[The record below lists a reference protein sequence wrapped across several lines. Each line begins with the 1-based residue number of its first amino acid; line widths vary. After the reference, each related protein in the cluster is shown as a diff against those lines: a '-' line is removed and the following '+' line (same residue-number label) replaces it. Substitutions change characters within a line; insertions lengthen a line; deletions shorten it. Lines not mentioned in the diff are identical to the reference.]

1 MAPPAAYDARA
12 LQNTHRGVTVTYC
25 SKRSNTLECRCLPAI
40 STACTVNITFPSCSG
55 LRDFLRSTSLAGAFV
70 ALLGCANSPPPVAAV
85 NLELN
90 RSAVSLGGPVE
101 MSIRFDVSPNLD
113 GFLEKQRVLVHFLDE
128 NLDLMWTDDHEPP
141 IPTTQWK
148 SGETIEY
155 TRHTTTLMYPYL
167 GNAVVALG
175 LYSISSGER
184 LVLTGDEIEERVYRG
199 AALKFE
205 PQAEHNMLAYGD
217 GWHQAEFDRG
227 GRQQWRWTTGR
238 SVLSFQNPKKDSVLY
253 LHVAGRPDVFDTPQ
267 HMTVVVDGRRI
278 NKFQLDTKSPHYKE
292 IELRAVDLGLTKSVT
307 IELLVDKT
315 FVPLEHEGKASK
327 DGRELGAR
335 VYYAFVEEKPRS
347 TVAPVSSELI
357 LPAKPYAALI
367 QSASERHGVD
377 SSLLRAVIE
386 VESGYRANARSPRGA
401 MGLMQLMP
409 GTVQHYSIANPYDP
423 QANVEAGTRH
433 LKLLLE
439 KFGTRGGLAAYNA
452 GEGSVRRYNGVPPY
466 PETVHYVN
474 RVLELLDSGTATDD
488 D

>member
-1 MAPPAAYDARA
+1 M
-12 LQNTHRGVTVTYC
+12 
-25 SKRSNTLECRCLPAI
+25 
-40 STACTVNITFPSCSG
+40 TFPPCSG
-55 LRDFLRSTSLAGAFV
+55 LRESLRYNFLAGAFV
-70 ALLGCANSPPPVAAV
+70 ALVGCANPPPPVAAV

-101 MSIRFDVSPNLD
+101 MSVRFDVSPKLD
-113 GFLEKQRVLVHFLDE
+113 GLLEKHRVLVHFLDG
-128 NLDLMWTDDHEPP
+128 NLDLMWTDDHDPP
-141 IPTTQWK
+141 TPTTEWR
-148 SGETIEY
+148 SGETIAY

-167 GNAVVALG
+167 GNVIVALG
-175 LYSISSGER
+175 LYSTSSGER

-199 AALKFE
+199 ATFKFE
-205 PQAEHNMLAYGD
+205 PQAENNILTYGE

-238 SVLSFQNPKKDSVLY
+238 SVLSFQNPKNDSVLY
-253 LHVAGRPDVFDTPQ
+253 LHVAGRPDIFDPPQ
-267 HMTVVVDGRRI
+267 HMTVVVGGRRI
-278 NKFQLDTKSPHYKE
+278 NKFPLDTKNPDYKE
-292 IELRAVDLGLTKSVT
+292 IELRTADLGLTKSVT

-335 VYYAFVEEKPRS
+335 VYYAFVEAKPRS
-347 TVAPVSSELI
+347 TVAPVKSELI

-377 SSLLRAVIE
+377 VLLLRAVIE
-386 VESGYRANARSPRGA
+386 VESGYRANARSPKGA
-401 MGLMQLMP
+401 IGLMQLMP
-409 GTVQHYSIANPYDP
+409 GTVQQYAIANPYDP
-423 QANVEAGTRH
+423 QANIEAGTRH

-452 GEGSVRRYNGVPPY
+452 GEGSVRRFNGVPPF

-474 RVLELLDSGTATDD
+474 RVLELLDSAVATDD
-488 D
+488 N